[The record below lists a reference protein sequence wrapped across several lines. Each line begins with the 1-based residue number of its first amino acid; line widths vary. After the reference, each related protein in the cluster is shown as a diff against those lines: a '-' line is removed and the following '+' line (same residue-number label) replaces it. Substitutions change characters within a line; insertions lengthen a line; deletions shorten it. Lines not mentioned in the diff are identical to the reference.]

1 MFSAID
7 MSALEQDL
15 IRLRREF
22 HRFPET
28 GWTEFRTTVRIIEEL
43 QKLGLS
49 VRYGQEI
56 HTPESRTGVPGPEE
70 LERHW
75 QRASEECDHNPLLD
89 AMRGGF
95 TGCVTEIVG
104 SLPGPTIGIRVDI
117 DCNDLTET
125 DDPNHIPVK
134 EGFASL
140 HPGCMHACG
149 HDAHGAIGIGI
160 AKILCACRDQLC
172 GKVVLIFQP
181 GEEGARGAK
190 SMTHAGVVKD
200 CDYFFGA
207 HVGLQ
212 ALPTGT
218 VCTGVTGILANSKVD
233 VTFHGLSAHAAA
245 APEKGRNAL
254 AAAANATVNLL
265 SIPPH
270 HAGVSRIN
278 VGTLEAGTAR
288 NIIPDRAFMRLETR
302 GATNEINDYMLSA
315 ARRICEAAAQMHGC
329 TCEFVCVGGVDTAES
344 DRCLADLAKKL
355 LADVPGVTQLAERL
369 DFGASEDV
377 VTMMAAVQD
386 AGGKATEMLFP
397 MPLKAPHH
405 NDHFDIDEAVIGLAA
420 RCFATL
426 ALKIGKQ

>member
-1 MFSAID
+1 MFSDID
-7 MSALEQDL
+7 MSALEQEL
-15 IRLRREF
+15 VCLRREF

-28 GWTEFRTTVRIIEEL
+28 GWTEYRTTVRIIEEL

-56 HTPESRTGVPGPEE
+56 HDPESRTSVASQEE
-70 LERHW
+70 LDRHW
-75 QRASEECDHNPLLD
+75 QRAAEECNHSPLLD

-95 TGCVTEIVG
+95 TGCVTEIAG
-104 SLPGPTIGIRVDI
+104 AHPGPTIGIRVDI
-117 DCNDLTET
+117 DCNDLHET
-125 DDPNHIPVK
+125 DDPNHVPVM

-149 HDAHGAIGIGI
+149 HDAHAAIGIGI
-160 AKILCACRDQLC
+160 AKILCACREQLS

-181 GEEGARGAK
+181 GEEGSRGAK
-190 SMTHAGVVKD
+190 SMTNAGVVKD

-207 HVGLQ
+207 HVGLHS
-212 ALPTGT
+212 LPTGT

-254 AAAANATVNLL
+254 AAAATATLNLL
-265 SIPPH
+265 SIAPH

-302 GATNEINDYMLSA
+302 GSTNEINNYMLSA

-329 TCEFVCVGGVDTAES
+329 TCEFICVGGVDTAES
-344 DRCLADLAKKL
+344 DRCLADLAEKVL
-355 LADVPGVTQLAERL
+355 TDVPGVTQFAEKL

-377 VTMMAAVQD
+377 VTMMTAVQA

-405 NDHFDIDEAVIGLAA
+405 NDHFDIDEGVIILAT
-420 RCFATL
+420 RCFAKL
-426 ALKIGKQ
+426 ALEIGKQ